1 MTPHTDF
8 PDTWFVMSSTL
19 LRQVLRTSL
28 LYPSCYGLRPN
39 RALSCEPQRLR
50 GPPEAAKLRFQTLPE
65 VAWNALWLVSC
76 SALLNSIRL
85 RRIAEGTVA
94 RVCPPLPARDVTTHP
109 VLGGASRPERGRHDA
124 TSATHAR
131 GPAAARVLAAHPGS
145 VRPRGPPTGCSF
157 SPGPRP
163 TGGGAAA

>member
-76 SALLNSIRL
+76 SALLD
-85 RRIAEGTVA
+85 G
-94 RVCPPLPARDVTTHP
+94 
-109 VLGGASRPERGRHDA
+109 
-124 TSATHAR
+124 
-131 GPAAARVLAAHPGS
+131 
-145 VRPRGPPTGCSF
+145 RPRGYGVGSSRARSLRATSSRCS
-157 SPGPRP
+157 SGRPSRPIESVSIRRRCSASSLGEVPRRSIE
-163 TGGGAAA
+163 